1 MTLKELY
8 NIAPYKDKYGTCFN
22 DDCLERMKDI
32 PDKSIDIA
40 FTSPPYNRKRNDK
53 YKNYNDTI
61 EDYYGF
67 LVDVIEL
74 LKLKVKKYIF
84 INIQT
89 NYYNKI
95 DVYKL
100 IGNYADSIQQ
110 IFIWEKTNPLPSP
123 GNNITNAY
131 EYFIVIGETSLKSNK
146 TYTKN
151 HITTSVN
158 SENTT
163 KIHKA
168 VMKQEVCDW
177 FIEHFTNENDII
189 LDCFM
194 GLGTTC
200 ISCKKLNRK
209 YIGIEKDEHYFEVA
223 TNRIKECIKEG
234 DA

>member
-223 TNRIKECIKEG
+223 TNRIKERIKEG